1 MLTRLK
7 CWWFGCVPD
16 YHAQFFDHENGWS
29 EPPCRRCGALAVSY
43 ADCVGETRNHRTT
56 ELLHFWLVR
65 RWVPAKCHQCG
76 KRRREICDNCPP
88 F

>member
-1 MLTRLK
+1 
-7 CWWFGCVPD
+7 
-16 YHAQFFDHENGWS
+16 
-29 EPPCRRCGALAVSY
+29 VSY

-76 KRRREICDNCPP
+76 KRRRESCDNCPP